1 MRFTFFLAMA
11 IALSSCTS
19 DATGNWKSLD
29 LMKYNLP
36 VTIMAPDSAEVKSSS
51 LSGVM
56 QDVTI
61 DSPADRYSVQI
72 FSSQASTNDLTRLK
86 AEQLQLVRDN
96 RYFSNIVREEP
107 NGFVFMNQIDST
119 SIYGFRHIVY
129 QGDQEIVFQNSFG
142 GTFSLEEAEAMY
154 AAVKQK
160 K

>member
-107 NGFVFMNQIDST
+107 NGFIFMNQIDST

-142 GTFSLEEAEAMY
+142 GTFTLEETEAMY